1 MNCVKNLKEDIL
13 NLLIESWF
21 NVFLTIFFIPEMI
34 FDQFFWSDICFSSF
48 RSSWK
53 QPGQYIHAKP
63 FSHEDYP
70 NYDMDE
76 EDLRFMFFYIYSL
89 MNIEYQVIVV
99 LRVRLAQPG
108 KGAA

>member
-1 MNCVKNLKEDIL
+1 
-13 NLLIESWF
+13 
-21 NVFLTIFFIPEMI
+21 MI
-34 FDQFFWSDICFSSF
+34 FDLFFWSDLCFSSF

-76 EDLRFMFFYIYSL
+76 EDLRFIFFYICSL
-89 MNIEYQVIVV
+89 MNIE
-99 LRVRLAQPG
+99 
-108 KGAA
+108 

>member
-1 MNCVKNLKEDIL
+1 MNWVKNQNEEIL
-13 NLLIESWF
+13 TNLLIEHRFS
-21 NVFLTIFFIPEMI
+21 VFLKKFFLPETILTPSLSI
-34 FDQFFWSDICFSSF
+34 WFSSF

-76 EDLRFMFFYIYSL
+76 EDLRLIFFYICSL
-89 MNIEYQVIVV
+89 MNIE
-99 LRVRLAQPG
+99 
-108 KGAA
+108 

>member
-1 MNCVKNLKEDIL
+1 MDTSTKYQVECGVYCENFVMIG
-13 NLLIESWF
+13 
-21 NVFLTIFFIPEMI
+21 LTADAGDTFKKRASIPLAPC
-34 FDQFFWSDICFSSF
+34 ICFLSL

-76 EDLRFMFFYIYSL
+76 EDLRFIFFYICSVR
-89 MNIEYQVIVV
+89 NIE
-99 LRVRLAQPG
+99 
-108 KGAA
+108 